1 MSRQTDTLEEKESEN
16 LPSFGAGS
24 EFGRERRE
32 EARKKRRGFV
42 TQPKDPEAAP
52 WNLKI
57 GGKSGRRL
65 HIYLLHNCEN
75 WQRSC
80 TFVPKISISI

>member
-1 MSRQTDTLEEKESEN
+1 MTRQSDQVEEKDGEN

-42 TQPKDPEAAP
+42 TETKDPDSAP

-57 GGKSGRRL
+57 GGKSGRRFFIL
-65 HIYLLHNCEN
+65 S
-75 WQRSC
+75 RV
-80 TFVPKISISI
+80 FVVFAVL

>member
-1 MSRQTDTLEEKESEN
+1 MSRQTEAIEEQESEN
-16 LPSFGAGS
+16 LPAFGAGS

-42 TQPKDPEAAP
+42 TKPKDREAAP

-57 GGKSGRRL
+57 GGKSGKRWL
-65 HIYLLHNCEN
+65 VEHFIFGTKLSLFF
-75 WQRSC
+75 S
-80 TFVPKISISI
+80 VM

>member
-1 MSRQTDTLEEKESEN
+1 MSRQSESTEEKESEN
-16 LPSFGAGS
+16 LPAFGAGS

-42 TQPKDPEAAP
+42 TQPKDPGAAP

-57 GGKSGRRL
+57 GGKTGRRL
-65 HIYLLHNCEN
+65 FL
-75 WQRSC
+75 Q
-80 TFVPKISISI
+80 

>member
-1 MSRQTDTLEEKESEN
+1 MSHQKDSIEEKDSEN

-42 TQPKDPEAAP
+42 TQLKDPESAP

-57 GGKSGRRL
+57 GGKSGRR
-65 HIYLLHNCEN
+65 
-75 WQRSC
+75 
-80 TFVPKISISI
+80 FVIILK

>member
-1 MSRQTDTLEEKESEN
+1 MSRQTEALEEKESEN

-42 TQPKDPEAAP
+42 AKPKDPKAAP
-52 WNLKI
+52 WNLKL
-57 GGKSGRRL
+57 GGKSGRR
-65 HIYLLHNCEN
+65 
-75 WQRSC
+75 
-80 TFVPKISISI
+80 

>member
-1 MSRQTDTLEEKESEN
+1 MSRQTDLVEEKDGEN

-32 EARKKRRGFV
+32 EARRKRRGFV
-42 TQPKDPEAAP
+42 ALPKDPDAAP

-57 GGKSGRRL
+57 GGKSGRR
-65 HIYLLHNCEN
+65 
-75 WQRSC
+75 
-80 TFVPKISISI
+80 FVMNVVQ

>member
-1 MSRQTDTLEEKESEN
+1 MSHQTDSIEEKDSEN

-42 TQPKDPEAAP
+42 AQPKDPESAP

-57 GGKSGRRL
+57 GGKSGRR
-65 HIYLLHNCEN
+65 
-75 WQRSC
+75 
-80 TFVPKISISI
+80 FVFFLK